1 MQRIVGHFRKL
12 GIQLVLGL
20 EFFIDLQQALHAKEH
35 DATTQKPL
43 VLSECPGWICYLEKV
58 VKDPLINLAS
68 RVKTPQLLA
77 GHLLK
82 NLISEGGMV
91 S

>member
-1 MQRIVGHFRKL
+1 M

-20 EFFIDLQQALHAKEH
+20 EFFIDLQQALHANEQ

-58 VKDPLINLAS
+58 VKDPLISLAS
-68 RVKTPQLLA
+68 RVKTPQLLG

-82 NLISEGGMV
+82 HLISEGGIV
-91 S
+91 SDASPRTSPTS